1 MFCPKCGTKN
11 EGDSKFCIKCGT
23 ALDADW
29 LARLTVGPAPLEV
42 GVKRRKWTATRVAV
56 LVVTVGFALMVCGL
70 LTRWLLSSPDSPV
83 HVRRTRRTV
92 APIGR
97 TRLEASES
105 YQRFLT
111 QEDYGQLALIAREF
125 THPLSRAVV
134 TGTVTAAD
142 LINTPSDYE
151 RKTVTVLGKVIKKT
165 LIYDLLP
172 EDWPRSYL
180 LVVDDET
187 GVLPVIYRG
196 YTHDIRPG
204 DEVRVVGGFSRA
216 GEGIHADAIDKAD
229 RLTMIMADPPLLTRI
244 LIFASIGV
252 LAFAFFSMWMT
263 WWLGRRAR
271 RVVASRR
278 GQ

>member
-1 MFCPKCGTKN
+1 MFCPKCGTQN
-11 EGDSKFCIKCGT
+11 EEDSKFCIKCGT

-29 LARLTVGPAPLEV
+29 LARPTVAPAPPKI
-42 GVKRRKWTATRVAV
+42 GVKRRRWTTTRVAV
-56 LVVTVGFALMVCGL
+56 LSVVGLAVVACGL
-70 LTRWLLSSPDSPV
+70 FVAWLLTSKGSPV
-83 HVRRTRRTV
+83 HLRRAQPTV

-97 TRLEASES
+97 TRLKASES

-111 QEDYGQLALIAREF
+111 QEDYAQLVLIASEF
-125 THPLSRAVV
+125 TYPPSRAVV

-142 LINTPSDYE
+142 LLNTPSNYDG
-151 RKTVTVLGKVIKKT
+151 KTVTVLGKVIKKT

-187 GVLPVIYRG
+187 GALPVIYRG

-216 GEGIHADAIDKAD
+216 GKGIHADVVDKAD
-229 RLTMIMADPPLLTRI
+229 RLTMLMADPSMLTRI
-244 LIFASIGV
+244 LVFSSIGV
-252 LAFAFFSMWMT
+252 LAFAFFSMWIT
-263 WWLGRRAR
+263 WSLGRRAR